1 MITRLHQLT
10 FAFTL
15 LFAAATVA
23 QEEMPKPG
31 PEHEKLAASAGTWD
45 ATMVSQ
51 APDGTEMTTKGVS
64 VQKMTLGGFWLV
76 DDFSADFMGMPFT
89 GHGMTGYDPIKG
101 KYVATWMD
109 SMSPFLMLMEGNYD
123 ATGKVLTMTGN
134 GVGMD
139 GQPAKYR
146 NVSTFVDADT
156 TTFEMYVTGADGK
169 EAKMMTITYKR
180 RAAKGSEKKEH

>member
-1 MITRLHQLT
+1 MTTRLRT
-10 FAFTL
+10 FASACTL
-15 LFAAATVA
+15 LFAAAVGA

-31 PEHEKLAASAGTWD
+31 PEHHKLAASAGTWD
-45 ATMVSQ
+45 ATMVTQ
-51 APDGTEMTTKGVS
+51 GEDGSPMTTKGVS

-89 GHGMTGYDPIKG
+89 GHGMTGFDPIKG
-101 KYVATWMD
+101 KYVATWTD
-109 SMSPFLMLMEGNYD
+109 SMSPFLMIMEGSFD
-123 ATGKVLTMTGN
+123 QSGKVLTMTGS
-134 GVGMD
+134 GVDMT

-169 EAKMMTITYKR
+169 EQKMMTITYER
-180 RAAKGSEKKEH
+180 RPAKGGEKKDH